1 VESIVRDGSTQ
12 AIERDG
18 VALRLAIPP
27 GKHDFEIAWRLDTG
41 LAPFF
46 RTPEVDLRLP
56 SVNHRVGW
64 DLTGSKRWIGWVAGP
79 SQGPVIEWGML
90 VMILAILSW
99 RLGKSRL
106 APLRAYQWFLL
117 CLCLFA
123 VSDLPAVGIVGC
135 LLGLGWRNRRALP
148 PNHYNAGQIATGVG
162 LGLCLVAWFAD
173 FTSLRFMRPPTNVSG
188 SPRAFDA
195 LVWSQDRV
203 AGILPR
209 PWMVSLPAWAYHA
222 TLLVLGLWLATQ
234 APRLARF
241 VWTSFKH
248 EGLWKHPPVS
258 LP

>member
-1 VESIVRDGSTQ
+1 MKVGRHGRTGHRWSSPSENGD
-12 AIERDG
+12 ADED
-18 VALRLAIPP
+18 LA
-27 GKHDFEIAWRLDTG
+27 KDR
-41 LAPFF
+41 
-46 RTPEVDLRLP
+46 
-56 SVNHRVGW
+56 
-64 DLTGSKRWIGWVAGP
+64 
-79 SQGPVIEWGML
+79 
-90 VMILAILSW
+90 
-99 RLGKSRL
+99 
-106 APLRAYQWFLL
+106 
-117 CLCLFA
+117 
-123 VSDLPAVGIVGC
+123 C
-135 LLGLGWRNRRALP
+135 LLGLGWRNRRALS
-148 PNHYNAGQIATGVG
+148 PNHYNAGQIAMGVG
-162 LGLCLVAWFAD
+162 LGLCLVAWFTD